1 MVMNPQDEQMN
12 KPRGGL
18 LGLFDK
24 AMKADEDTGLSPL
37 QNFAAALDPLILKD
51 LRGGEGI
58 RQQGVQRAATMSK
71 NKTVDMLRQQGRNDL
86 ADAVMNRTIGP
97 KEAFSVMQS
106 EKAADTAF
114 QRQKDLAAFSA
125 GLKAPAAPKLYSEFA
140 KLNADLQA
148 GNISKDQYNASVQ
161 SFLNK
166 NKMSIRPF
174 RDINRKKTKV
184 VTVGSVKIGGDNP
197 ISVQSMT
204 NTLTTD
210 IEATINQINQITEAG
225 GDLVRVSCPDKES
238 TQALKKIIAPKKNLS
253 FSENFFHMCF
263 GKVPEK
269 EIVKAFD
276 VSLILYAEH
285 SFNVS
290 TFTARTITSSLS
302 DIHGA
307 ITGAIASLKGPL
319 HGGANEEVMHMMK
332 KIKKPENALK
342 WINNAL
348 KNKEVVMGFGHRVYK
363 SGDSRVPTMRE
374 YFGKVAKIKKDKTF
388 EKIYDIV
395 EKVMIKKKNIHPN
408 VDYPTGPTYH
418 LMGFDTDFFTP
429 IFVISRI
436 TGWSAHIME
445 QHAAN
450 KLIRPLAKYKGSKHR
465 TVMQLNQR

>member
-1 MVMNPQDEQMN
+1 MSDDI
-12 KPRGGL
+12 KKGL
-18 LGLFDK
+18 LGIIV
-24 AMKADEDTGLSPL
+24 DETEISKVMPEINSLTYRGY
-37 QNFAAALDPLILKD
+37 AAQDLCARCDFEEVAYLILNKE
-51 LRGGEGI
+51 LPNKKQLKEFKKELSKEI
-58 RQQGVQRAATMSK
+58 ALSK
-71 NKTVDMLRQQGRNDL
+71 NLINILKQVPKKSHPMDVART
-86 ADAVMNRTIGP
+86 AV
-97 KEAFSVMQS
+97 SVMGLEDKETRDNS
-106 EKAADTAF
+106 PKANLRKAIRILAKTPTA
-114 QRQKDLAAFSA
+114 LAAFYR
-125 GLKAPAAPKLYSEFA
+125 L
-140 KLNADLQA
+140 
-148 GNISKDQYNASVQ
+148 
-161 SFLNK
+161 
-166 NKMSIRPF
+166 
-174 RDINRKKTKV
+174 RK
-184 VTVGSVKIGGDNP
+184 G
-197 ISVQSMT
+197 
-204 NTLTTD
+204 
-210 IEATINQINQITEAG
+210 
-225 GDLVRVSCPDKES
+225 
-238 TQALKKIIAPKKNLS
+238 KKIIAPKKNLT

-263 GKVPEK
+263 GKVPNK

-348 KNKEVVMGFGHRVYK
+348 KNKDVVMGFGHRVYK

-374 YFGKVAKIKKDKTF
+374 YFKRVAIIKKDKTF

-395 EKVMIKKKNIHPN
+395 EKVMIKEKNIYPN

-450 KLIRPLAKYKGSKHR
+450 KLIRPLASYKGSKHR
-465 TVMQLNQR
+465 KVIQLNQR

>member
-1 MVMNPQDEQMN
+1 MSDEI
-12 KPRGGL
+12 KKGL
-18 LGLFDK
+18 LGIVV
-24 AMKADEDTGLSPL
+24 DETEVSKVMPEINSLTYRGY
-37 QNFAAALDPLILKD
+37 AAQDLCEYCRFEEVAYLILNKD
-51 LRGGEGI
+51 LPNTIQLRKFEKEEKNH
-58 RQQGVQRAATMSK
+58 RELSK
-71 NKTVDMLRQQGRNDL
+71 NLYEIVKHMPKKSHPMDVART
-86 ADAVMNRTIGP
+86 AV
-97 KEAFSVMQS
+97 SVMGLEDKETQDS
-106 EKAADTAF
+106 SHEANMRKALRIFAKTPTA
-114 QRQKDLAAFSA
+114 LAAF
-125 GLKAPAAPKLYSEFA
+125 YR
-140 KLNADLQA
+140 
-148 GNISKDQYNASVQ
+148 
-161 SFLNK
+161 
-166 NKMSIRPF
+166 IR
-174 RDINRKKTKV
+174 K
-184 VTVGSVKIGGDNP
+184 G
-197 ISVQSMT
+197 
-204 NTLTTD
+204 
-210 IEATINQINQITEAG
+210 
-225 GDLVRVSCPDKES
+225 
-238 TQALKKIIAPKKNLS
+238 KKIIKPKKDLT
-253 FSENFFHMCF
+253 FAENFFYMCF
-263 GKVPEK
+263 GKVPQK

-319 HGGANEEVMHMMK
+319 HGGANEEVMHMMN

-363 SGDSRVPTMRE
+363 SGDSRVPTMRQ
-374 YFGKVAKIKKDKTF
+374 YFGKVAKLKKDKKF

-395 EKVMIKKKNIHPN
+395 ERVMIKEKNIYPN

-450 KLIRPLAKYKGSKHR
+450 KLIRPLASYKGSKHR
-465 TVMQLNQR
+465 KVLQLNQR